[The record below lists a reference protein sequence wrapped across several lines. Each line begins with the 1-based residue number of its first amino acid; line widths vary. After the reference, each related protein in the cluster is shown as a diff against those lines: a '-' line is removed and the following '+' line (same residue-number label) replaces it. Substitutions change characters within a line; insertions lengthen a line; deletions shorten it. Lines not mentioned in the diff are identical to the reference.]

1 LIQIAPS
8 ILSADFS
15 RLGEELTLLNR
26 SAASYVHID
35 VMDGHFVP
43 NITIGPTVVQMLRRY
58 TALPFDVHLMLTHPA
73 DYVDA
78 FAKAGADHITI
89 HTECSSELRPTL
101 ARIRALG
108 CLPGLSVKP
117 DTPIESVFPYLDQVG
132 LVLVMT
138 VEPGFGGQSMIM
150 DCLGK
155 VSRLKKEIAARGLSV
170 LTEIDGGVNL
180 ETIDLAI
187 GSGVDIAVA
196 GAAIFHAADPA
207 DMILRLQRGGA

>member
-15 RLGEELTLLNR
+15 RLGEELTMLSR
-26 SAASYVHID
+26 STASYVHID

-43 NITIGPTVVQMLRRY
+43 NITIGPTVVKMLRRY

-89 HTECSSELRPTL
+89 HTECSSDLSQTL

-108 CLPGLSVKP
+108 CVPGLSVKP

-155 VSRLKKEIAARGLSV
+155 VGRLKKELAARGLSV

-196 GAAIFHAADPA
+196 GAAIFHSADPA
-207 DMILRLQRGGA
+207 DMILRLQRGGS